1 MFSMPHATHLLS
13 FKYVRLHEKNLYRR
27 IMLGDKMAILYFI
40 NVQLIFDQQIH
51 QIIFN
56 DIIVKYQ

>member
-1 MFSMPHATHLLS
+1 
-13 FKYVRLHEKNLYRR
+13 
-27 IMLGDKMAILYFI
+27 MLGDKMAILYFI